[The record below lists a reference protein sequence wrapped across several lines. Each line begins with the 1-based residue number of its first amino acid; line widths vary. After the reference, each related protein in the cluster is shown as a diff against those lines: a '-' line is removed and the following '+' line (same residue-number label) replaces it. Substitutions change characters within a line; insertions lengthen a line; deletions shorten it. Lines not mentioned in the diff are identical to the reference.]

1 MTGLGR
7 PLLGLA
13 LALAMTPP
21 AVAAAAST
29 PLTPE
34 GSIEL
39 PSTAGRIDH
48 LAVDVGRKHLF
59 VAELGNG
66 TVDVIDLASRKVIH
80 RITGLKEP
88 QGLAFVPGADVVA
101 VASGGDGTL
110 RLYAAAD
117 FAPRGVLKLGDDAD
131 NVRLD
136 GRSGN
141 LVIGYGGGAL
151 AIVDP
156 VGLRKVRDIALPGH
170 PESFRLEG
178 RKAFINIP
186 DARQIALADLDSGK
200 ITGTWPTGKLAGNF
214 PMILDDEDH
223 VAVVFRSPAR
233 LVLFD
238 KNTGRVAADIE
249 TCGDAD
255 DVFFDAAR
263 HVFYVSCGSGAI
275 DVIGNGK
282 DGLKSMTRVK
292 TTWGT
297 RTSLFVRELDRLFL
311 AQRAGLLGDHASVGI
326 FRPAP

>member
-1 MTGLGR
+1 
-7 PLLGLA
+7 
-13 LALAMTPP
+13 
-21 AVAAAAST
+21 
-29 PLTPE
+29 
-34 GSIEL
+34 
-39 PSTAGRIDH
+39 
-48 LAVDVGRKHLF
+48 
-59 VAELGNG
+59 
-66 TVDVIDLASRKVIH
+66 
-80 RITGLKEP
+80 
-88 QGLAFVPGADVVA
+88 
-101 VASGGDGTL
+101 
-110 RLYAAAD
+110 
-117 FAPRGVLKLGDDAD
+117 
-131 NVRLD
+131 
-136 GRSGN
+136 
-141 LVIGYGGGAL
+141 
-151 AIVDP
+151 
-156 VGLRKVRDIALPGH
+156 
-170 PESFRLEG
+170 
-178 RKAFINIP
+178 
-186 DARQIALADLDSGK
+186 
-200 ITGTWPTGKLAGNF
+200 
-214 PMILDDEDH
+214 MILDDEDH

>member
-1 MTGLGR
+1 MSGR
-7 PLLGLA
+7 PALWLA
-13 LALAMTPP
+13 LALAMMPMPRAGAAP
-21 AVAAAAST
+21 AA
-29 PLTPE
+29 LILD
-34 GSIEL
+34 GSVDL
-39 PSTAGRIDH
+39 PATAGRIDH
-48 LAVDVGRKHLF
+48 LAVDIGRKHLF

-80 RITGLKEP
+80 RIAGLKEP
-88 QGLAFVPGADVVA
+88 QGIAFAPGIDAIA

-136 GRSGN
+136 SRNGN
-141 LVIGYGGGAL
+141 LVVGYGDGAL

-156 VGLRKVRDIALPGH
+156 VPLRKIRDIALPGH

-178 RKAFINIP
+178 RRAYINIP
-186 DARQIALADLDSGK
+186 DAKQIAVADLDSGK
-200 ITGTWPTGKLAGNF
+200 VTGTWPPGKLAANF
-214 PMILDDEDH
+214 PMILDDQDH
-223 VAVVFRSPAR
+223 VAVVFRNPAR
-233 LVLFD
+233 LALFD
-238 KNTGRVAADIE
+238 KSAGRIVSDIE

-275 DVIGNGK
+275 DVIGNDK
-282 DGLKSMTRVK
+282 SGLKPVTRVK
-292 TTWGT
+292 TAWGA
-297 RTSLFVRELDRLFL
+297 RTSLYVRELDRLFL
-311 AQRAGLLGDHASVGI
+311 AQRAGLLGNRASVGI